1 MGGLL
6 KFVVILLGIGWLLGQ
21 LIRYFLRSKLAK
33 FAQQV
38 NEVAKEEQR
47 AQRHA
52 SRPKDEVVVDYVPKR
67 QQEKI
72 HKDIKG
78 GEYVDYEEVK
88 E

>member
-52 SRPKDEVVVDYVPKR
+52 SASKDEIIVDYVPQKQKEKR
-67 QQEKI
+67 T
-72 HKDIKG
+72 HDIKG

>member
-1 MGGLL
+1 MGSLL

-38 NEVAKEEQR
+38 NEAAKEEQR

-52 SRPKDEVVVDYVPKR
+52 SRSKDEVVVDYVPEKQKEKR
-67 QQEKI
+67 EY
-72 HKDIKG
+72 HIKG

>member
-38 NEVAKEEQR
+38 NEVAREEQR

-52 SRPKDEVVVDYVPKR
+52 SAPKDEVVVDYVPKQR
-67 QQEKI
+67 KEKFN
-72 HKDIKG
+72 KDIKG

>member
-6 KFVVILLGIGWLLGQ
+6 KFIIILLGVGWLLGQ
-21 LIRYFLRSKLAK
+21 LIRYFLRTKLAK

-38 NEVAKEEQR
+38 SEMEKEQR
-47 AQRHA
+47 RAQQAA
-52 SRPKDEVVVDYVPKR
+52 SRSNEGVNVDYIPKNHQKKR
-67 QQEKI
+67 Q
-72 HKDIKG
+72 KDIEG

>member
-1 MGGLL
+1 MGSLL

-52 SRPKDEVVVDYVPKR
+52 SASKDEVVVDFVPKR

>member
-38 NEVAKEEQR
+38 NEVAREEQR

-52 SRPKDEVVVDYVPKR
+52 STSKDEVVVDYVPKR
-67 QQEKI
+67 QQEKFN
-72 HKDIKG
+72 KDIKG